1 MRTNAI
7 LLIDLENFFLGREEN
22 VNGTPAPHIYSFKED
37 LEKLYNFAVDLA
49 GGRRLVVRRAYANF
63 NVWRMTKEG
72 GPKEYYLQPL
82 PNLLMDKG
90 IEPVQVFRFPGG
102 GNKNASDMRLAMDA
116 TALLNDQAGVDFFL
130 LVTGDADFIPL
141 VLELKRRG
149 AEVAVIGVM
158 WHTKPVFQRYCDR
171 FEYFED
177 LVAAQEI
184 EADSTADL
192 AQVRDALQALLA
204 RSQPIKFAAV
214 KPLLGRSLN
223 RTFDP
228 TRFDCLDT
236 GDFLRRYGAELGVAV
251 HKGEHDWEITR
262 PGTAAPGGAG
272 ETPAPPAPTASAVA
286 LFTPPAPFAGLTD
299 YRDLLERGTPRVYL
313 VPFAQ
318 WQTITECLF
327 RQATGPGEERPVI
340 CYYDLLRNLTA
351 ECEQQ
356 GMLDAERR
364 VKAVTFQVFKAGCLL
379 CADGATGPNPAR
391 FQLGAAGPAR
401 SRSGDSRRAAAP
413 HARIHRAAAA
423 GPPGGARLA
432 AADRRRP
439 AGGITV
445 RPRSHAGAG

>member
-1 MRTNAI
+1 
-7 LLIDLENFFLGREEN
+7 
-22 VNGTPAPHIYSFKED
+22 
-37 LEKLYNFAVDLA
+37 
-49 GGRRLVVRRAYANF
+49 
-63 NVWRMTKEG
+63 
-72 GPKEYYLQPL
+72 
-82 PNLLMDKG
+82 
-90 IEPVQVFRFPGG
+90 
-102 GNKNASDMRLAMDA
+102 
-116 TALLNDQAGVDFFL
+116 
-130 LVTGDADFIPL
+130 
-141 VLELKRRG
+141 
-149 AEVAVIGVM
+149 M

-184 EADSTADL
+184 EADSMADL

-251 HKGEHDWEITR
+251 HKGEHDWEITLAR
-262 PGTAAPGGAG
+262 NCRARSGPR

-340 CYYDLLRNLTA
+340 YYYDLLRNLTA

-379 CADGATGPNPAR
+379 CADGATGPNLRDFNWARPAR
-391 FQLGAAGPAR
+391 LDPGLATADELRRRTHAFIVRLLLDRLEERGWPRRIDAG
-401 SRSGDSRRAAAP
+401 
-413 HARIHRAAAA
+413 
-423 GPPGGARLA
+423 RLA
-432 AADRRRP
+432 ELLYGPGPTPEQVEGLQAMADSVEGERP
-439 AGGITV
+439 A
-445 RPRSHAGAG
+445 